1 MLQLIGVVI
10 SPDGEQVV
18 RKSDQGAVT
27 DAGNVGRRVGAAL
40 LADGARE
47 ILEQVYGAPVRDS
60 AV

>member
-1 MLQLIGVVI
+1 MVQLIGVVI

-18 RKSDQGAVT
+18 RKSDQGMVAE
-27 DAGNVGRRVGAAL
+27 AENLGRRVGAAL

-47 ILEQVYGAPVRDS
+47 ILEQVYGAPLRDS